1 MNYNN
6 PEAIKRKSALPDT
19 HYVSGDVY
27 TSEKVFEHE
36 KKNIFFKTWHFAC
49 HESEVISKYDY
60 RTLSFIGQPLIIIR
74 GSDNKVRCFINV
86 CSHRGAKIIHSPS
99 GNAKKLTCF
108 YHLWSYDDKGNCVS
122 IPRESGYKNS
132 SLEKSLCGLT
142 ELRAEIFMGM
152 VFISFNN
159 ETLPLSDFIGN
170 ALDPF
175 KETLSSGKL
184 EVFHY
189 SKSTIKSNWKAW
201 QETNLDLYHE
211 WMHVLLRKT
220 QINAGN
226 MEDRKVNI
234 LPNGHTMVGGLKA
247 KYTSY
252 KGMDSRRSSKA
263 LPGLS
268 SDDFFFVDLFPNFAI
283 LARGTAIRIDTVT
296 PIDENNSL
304 VEWRGLGLKGDTDS
318 DRRLRWKHHNQYW
331 GPFGR
336 NVPEDAFAAEACAE
350 GFKNSASRYQVI
362 AREENGTGQD
372 DEMLRAW
379 YTEWSRLTGI
389 NTKNPL
395 VIK

>member
-142 ELRAEIFMGM
+142 ELRAQIFMGM

-159 ETLPLSDFIGN
+159 
-170 ALDPF
+170 
-175 KETLSSGKL
+175 
-184 EVFHY
+184 
-189 SKSTIKSNWKAW
+189 
-201 QETNLDLYHE
+201 DL
-211 WMHVLLRKT
+211 KC
-220 QINAGN
+220 
-226 MEDRKVNI
+226 K
-234 LPNGHTMVGGLKA
+234 
-247 KYTSY
+247 
-252 KGMDSRRSSKA
+252 
-263 LPGLS
+263 
-268 SDDFFFVDLFPNFAI
+268 
-283 LARGTAIRIDTVT
+283 
-296 PIDENNSL
+296 
-304 VEWRGLGLKGDTDS
+304 
-318 DRRLRWKHHNQYW
+318 
-331 GPFGR
+331 
-336 NVPEDAFAAEACAE
+336 
-350 GFKNSASRYQVI
+350 
-362 AREENGTGQD
+362 
-372 DEMLRAW
+372 
-379 YTEWSRLTGI
+379 
-389 NTKNPL
+389 
-395 VIK
+395 